1 MLLVA
6 RLCLVLC
13 HEMATPARPLLLQ
26 QWVAP
31 RQYALVHAVG
41 LSQHSILMATA
52 ISTSAWLIV
61 TVGSWRLAYCIQG
74 NF

>member
-26 QWVAP
+26 QWHHVMP
-31 RQYALVHAVG
+31 WCMPSGYR
-41 LSQHSILMATA
+41 
-52 ISTSAWLIV
+52 STVS
-61 TVGSWRLAYCIQG
+61 
-74 NF
+74 